1 MKNFLWS
8 VLARQLARPA
18 VASWLIERSKRTP
31 YFHIQGDDGSPYMD
45 RFWLFNPYDRETGKP
60 RWAPL
65 IPWSIRIHHIRR
77 EDRDEHM
84 HDHPWNARTIILR
97 GAYVEE
103 TPIQYGTGKL
113 SQWAKQAIMR
123 EAGDTALIG
132 FRSFHRISKVSKGG
146 VYTLF
151 ISGKYQGTWGFRVN
165 GVKIKW
171 REYLEA
177 RKK

>member
-1 MKNFLWS
+1 MRNKLWS
-8 VLARQLARPA
+8 IIARQLARPA

-77 EDRDEHM
+77 EDRDEHL

-97 GAYVEE
+97 GSYQEE
-103 TPIQYGTGKL
+103 LPN
-113 SQWAKQAIMR
+113 A
-123 EAGDTALIG
+123 DTALDAAGWRHRVWRMPGDTKAIRFG
-132 FRSFHRISKVSKGG
+132 SFHRIHRVSRGG

-151 ISGKYQGTWGFRVN
+151 ISGKYQGTWGFLVD
-165 GVKIKW
+165 GVKVKW

-177 RKK
+177 RKR

>member
-1 MKNFLWS
+1 MRNKLWS
-8 VLARQLARPA
+8 IIARQLARPA

-84 HDHPWNARTIILR
+84 HDHPWNARTIILKGTYLEEMPYGPEDHR
-97 GAYVEE
+97 PEGAICAVWRY
-103 TPIQYGTGKL
+103 P
-113 SQWAKQAIMR
+113 
-123 EAGDTALIG
+123 GDTKSILFG
-132 FRSFHRISKVSKGG
+132 HYHRISRVPNPDGC
-146 VYTLF
+146 YTLF
-151 ISGKYQGTWGFRVN
+151 ISGKYQGTWGFLVD

-177 RKK
+177 RKR